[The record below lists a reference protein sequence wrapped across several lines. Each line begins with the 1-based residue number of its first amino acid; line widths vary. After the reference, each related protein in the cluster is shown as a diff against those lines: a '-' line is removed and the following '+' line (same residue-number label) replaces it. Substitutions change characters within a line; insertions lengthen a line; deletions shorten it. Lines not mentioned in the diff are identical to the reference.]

1 MALQLAPLMQ
11 PLKADA
17 GFLFDVDSDR
27 VAMADESGGPVS
39 EEMML
44 PLLADYLLP
53 RGPGKLVI
61 TNLSTTAL
69 LEDIAAQ
76 HGGKVLRVAVG
87 RQAAIDALGAY
98 RPEQIALAGE
108 GTGAVMMPR
117 FRFVYDGIASML
129 AVLSMM
135 AERGVPLSAI
145 LGAYPKYSILKGQ
158 VPLVSQRIPALLM
171 SLRESF
177 PDGQATAID
186 GLRMD
191 WPGRWF
197 HVRVSQTEPIVR
209 VICEQRGEAPR
220 RLFETLLEQVRSSG

>member
-1 MALQLAPLMQ
+1 MP
-11 PLKADA
+11 
-17 GFLFDVDSDR
+17 
-27 VAMADESGGPVS
+27 
-39 EEMML
+39 
-44 PLLADYLLP
+44 
-53 RGPGKLVI
+53 
-61 TNLSTTAL
+61 
-69 LEDIAAQ
+69 AATPARS
-76 HGGKVLRVAVG
+76 KVLRVPVG

-135 AERGVPLSAI
+135 AERGAALSAI
-145 LGAYPKYSILKGQ
+145 LAGYPRYSILKAQ

-177 PDGQATAID
+177 PDGRVTAID
-186 GLRMD
+186 GLRVD
-191 WPGRWF
+191 WPDRWF

-209 VICEQRGEAPR
+209 VICEQRGDPPQQ
-220 RLFETLLEQVRSSG
+220 LFETLLEQVRSSA